1 MKARRLIAARMFAIG
16 TIAVAALTGCGSSAK
31 STTPAA
37 SSTTTEPSTPPSK
50 TSTGAKPLV
59 ATDLRGRRYCE
70 VLLIRV
76 NNGNGVADVY
86 NSYPLNTCPEAL
98 WTKLVPADLAK
109 QNGFPIALLNG
120 PRYWLMDTIEKEPS
134 NADLHKT
141 FGGIEMVRRAS
152 LSVGP
157 LALAAKKYTLHNV
170 NRRTVF
176 TFEAGRTVYELTAPD
191 GTKYVMQSWSQET
204 DPTLEEADLV
214 DLGARLHPPTG
225 WRYSCRKLSKP
236 LRVVTTSA
244 DAHVLQDD
252 FGNSYSLE
260 TGG

>member
-1 MKARRLIAARMFAIG
+1 MNARRLIAIGGVAI
-16 TIAVAALTGCGSSAK
+16 VALAGCGSSSK
-31 STTPAA
+31 STTAHS
-37 SSTTTEPSTPPSK
+37 SSTTTKPVTTP
-50 TSTGAKPLV
+50 TAAKPLV
-59 ATDLRGRRYCE
+59 ARDLRGKRYCE

-86 NSYPLNTCPEAL
+86 NSYPLNTCPESL
-98 WTKLVPADLAK
+98 WSKLVPGDLAK
-109 QNGFPIALLNG
+109 QHGFPIALLNG

-134 NADLHKT
+134 NNDLHKT

-157 LALAAKKYTLHNV
+157 LAVAAKKYTLHNV
-170 NRRTVF
+170 DRRTVF
-176 TFEAGRTVYELTAPD
+176 TFDAGRTVYELTAPD
-191 GTKYVMQSWSQET
+191 GTKYVMQSWRQQIA
-204 DPTLEEADLV
+204 PTLEEAGLA

-225 WRYSCRKLSKP
+225 WTYSSRKLSKS

-244 DAHVLQDD
+244 DARVLQDD
-252 FGNSYSLE
+252 FDNSYSQE